1 MEERAI
7 KEVDLIDKEERAIS
21 NAATETQSQSTIESI
36 ENELQSTIIALPNTT
51 IIPQTA
57 EAALKALQKFQREGA
72 VREQEQKT
80 STQEVTGFSLPP
92 TADERLQEKETEQE
106 MREVFEEATRLPQTA
121 DVSLQQEEEGDGQT
135 LSREHNVDTQAN
147 LEDRYPSQSDLVSEG
162 GQLPQLSRPA
172 SEEGGDAKETGNQ
185 KSEETLVAG
194 DAGEAQV
201 KGEVMSEGR
210 SGNTVEDDKTQS
222 IGDFSQL
229 ERDNGG
235 RDAASVEE
243 GSSIQDGTQDQS
255 DVKNETAQSI
265 GDASQMERDNGGRD
279 AASIE
284 EGSIQDGV
292 QDQLEEDTV
301 KNA

>member
-1 MEERAI
+1 MLPL
-7 KEVDLIDKEERAIS
+7 KHSL
-21 NAATETQSQSTIESI
+21 IESI

-57 EAALKALQKFQREGA
+57 EAALKALQKFQKEGA

-80 STQEVTGFSLPP
+80 SMQEVTGFSLPP
-92 TADERLQEKETEQE
+92 TADERLQEKEE

-135 LSREHNVDTQAN
+135 LNREQNVDTQAN

-172 SEEGGDAKETGNQ
+172 SEEGGDAKETGDQ

-210 SGNTVEDDKTQS
+210 SGNAVEDDKTQS

-265 GDASQMERDNGGRD
+265 GDASQMERDIGGRD
-279 AASIE
+279 VASIE
-284 EGSIQDGV
+284 EGSIQDGA
-292 QDQLEEDTV
+292 QDQLEDDTV